1 LLLWAFSSLYSAYLG
16 ASQRGE
22 IGYDYANVMQGT
34 QHWVDTGQLYWARQL
49 EGPYDNSGLVMLY
62 PPIALYLFVPFLVI
76 PSALWWG
83 IPLGILLW
91 HLIRSRP
98 GWWSWPILAAC
109 AGTIPASSVIVYG
122 NTDMWTAAVVA
133 LACRWPGLGAA
144 LAFKPTLLPL
154 GILWLRRR
162 AFWAGVVVVLLLC
175 LPLGGLWIDWFRAV
189 RNFPVNP
196 LYSWP
201 VIFIVAIPLV
211 AWFARTPTD
220 RQAASPER

>member
-1 LLLWAFSSLYSAYLG
+1 
-16 ASQRGE
+16 
-22 IGYDYANVMQGT
+22 
-34 QHWVDTGQLYWARQL
+34 
-49 EGPYDNSGLVMLY
+49 
-62 PPIALYLFVPFLVI
+62 
-76 PSALWWG
+76 
-83 IPLGILLW
+83 
-91 HLIRSRP
+91 
-98 GWWSWPILAAC
+98 
-109 AGTIPASSVIVYG
+109 
-122 NTDMWTAAVVA
+122 VVA

-211 AWFARTPTD
+211 AWFARTP
-220 RQAASPER
+220 RAGQASDPER